1 MLVDFLLSSIMNGQK
16 GTRPLLENIQT
27 FLPTCGSEDG
37 PLDTLAATARTK
49 AISTMATILLQKNK
63 YTNLRSFIKR
73 NSVFVWRVIIPTK
86 PCQMKEALNFFWNK
100 SKPFILEASGK
111 TTHGDE
117 GHFLKR
123 YRHLGDEVEAFIH
136 MKKIFIS
143 NSRKNFC
150 LTKAENH
157 YGETIMISRFVS

>member
-1 MLVDFLLSSIMNGQK
+1 MDRKELGLYLKIFRLFYPPVAPKTDLLTRLQQQREQK
-16 GTRPLLENIQT
+16 LSPQWRQY
-27 FLPTCGSEDG
+27 CC
-37 PLDTLAATARTK
+37 K
-49 AISTMATILLQKNK
+49 KNK

-73 NSVFVWRVIIPTK
+73 NSVLVWRVIIPTK
-86 PCQMKEALNFFWNK
+86 PCRMKEAFILIWNK
-100 SKPFILEASGK
+100 SKPFILETSGK

-136 MKKIFIS
+136 MKKIFLS